1 MSEIAPDDIID
12 MAKLGLR
19 PREIQVLSAAVH
31 AWSLVNNGHY
41 LCGSGQNHAAERLIE
56 RGFLTKV
63 EVDATFS
70 PPDWIVVVFTP
81 ENVKALRAAMALAG
95 Q

>member
-1 MSEIAPDDIID
+1 MSETAPDDVVD
-12 MAKLGLR
+12 MTKIGLR

-31 AWSLVNNGHY
+31 AWSLVGNGHY
-41 LCGSGQNHAAERLIE
+41 LCGTGQNRAAERLIK

-70 PPDWIVVVFTP
+70 PPDWIVVVITP
-81 ENVKALRAAMALAG
+81 ENVKAVREAKAAA
-95 Q
+95 